1 MFPSSCGAGL
11 SLLLPRARTGSE
23 DTISS
28 ADVEPPQ
35 AAQLKLGYDAA
46 IAD

>member
-35 AAQLKLGYDAA
+35 ARPAQVGL
-46 IAD
+46 